1 MKIPTTKLILVP
13 PIDFHILV
21 ITFYYTVIVFVIL
34 TQNKYSDFFAKQ
46 LLLAKKPL
54 LFSKLLFYNVT
65 SA

>member
-1 MKIPTTKLILVP
+1 MKIPTTKLILAS

-34 TQNKYSDFFAKQ
+34 TQNKCSDFFAKTVF
-46 LLLAKKPL
+46 LAKKPL
-54 LFSKLLFYNVT
+54 LFSKILFGSVT